1 MFHTA
6 ARPAGVYLNNASCTA
21 ASLLDRDVFVFSRLS
36 LWSSSIEEEK
46 KLECGTGVVFISNK
60 NLSFDLTQRCQWGR
74 LLRRDNYRSQSKC
87 ANKMEEK
94 KTNIFLDLKIFSCSS
109 LYFLCLNVS

>member
-36 LWSSSIEEEK
+36 LRSSSIEEEK

-60 NLSFDLTQRCQWGR
+60 NLSFDLKPIKVCKQNGGE
-74 LLRRDNYRSQSKC
+74 K
-87 ANKMEEK
+87 NKHFFW
-94 KTNIFLDLKIFSCSS
+94 I
-109 LYFLCLNVS
+109 